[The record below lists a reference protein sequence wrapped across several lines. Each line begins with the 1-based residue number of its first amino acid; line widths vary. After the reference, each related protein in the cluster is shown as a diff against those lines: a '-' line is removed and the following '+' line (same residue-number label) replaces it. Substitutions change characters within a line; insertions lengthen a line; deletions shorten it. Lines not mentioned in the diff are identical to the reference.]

1 MSAALEIVG
10 LILALGGWIL
20 IGATLSN
27 NYWKVSTLQGSV
39 ITTSNLY
46 DNLWKSCAE
55 DSTGVTNCRQ
65 FDSMLGLPAFLQACR
80 ALMISSLILGLFA
93 TVLGLLG
100 LKCTKIGSS
109 NKIMKGKI
117 ALTGGVLFIIGGLS
131 SMIAVSWYAQQI
143 TSEFFNPMY
152 GGTKFEFGDALYLGW
167 AGSALCML
175 GGSFLCCSC
184 KRDEVP
190 KRR

>member
-1 MSAALEIVG
+1 
-10 LILALGGWIL
+10 
-20 IGATLSN
+20 
-27 NYWKVSTLQGSV
+27 
-39 ITTSNLY
+39 
-46 DNLWKSCAE
+46 
-55 DSTGVTNCRQ
+55 
-65 FDSMLGLPAFLQACR
+65 
-80 ALMISSLILGLFA
+80 MISSLILGLFA

-190 KRR
+190 KRSVYQYSAAQSASGGRIYSKGARSEDNTLSSKAYV